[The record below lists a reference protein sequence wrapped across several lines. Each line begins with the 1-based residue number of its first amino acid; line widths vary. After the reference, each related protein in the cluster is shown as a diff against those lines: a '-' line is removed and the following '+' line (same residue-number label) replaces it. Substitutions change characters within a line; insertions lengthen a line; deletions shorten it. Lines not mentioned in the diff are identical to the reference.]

1 LISGKVEDTGYDSSL
16 GVYVTVNNG
25 RCSITYCN
33 MGALSVMKG
42 VEIEQN
48 QEIGKSG
55 MTGTVERP
63 TISIIIKTNDGSSFI
78 PVFVL
83 KKQLRK

>member
-1 LISGKVEDTGYDSSL
+1 
-16 GVYVTVNNG
+16 
-25 RCSITYCN
+25 